1 MFSRKGAGK
10 SKKGFGKDAPVD
22 EEEIF
27 RQEVRNSLPEAAL
40 ARMLPQLF
48 ADDWTVPIRSPLGIS
63 SSDGIAIVSKARVA
77 NVIRQVGYT
86 RNSVGIITTQSAS
99 QLYLKGYPC
108 QEMFI
113 RIKVRTEDDEDKG
126 LYVRRYIPHTIMMWK
141 TCAAENYW
149 RTSDHPRDY
158 DQNGCKT
165 TSLLWMDQ
173 RSYER
178 KHPL

>member
-63 SSDGIAIVSKARVA
+63 SSDGIAIVSKAQVA

-108 QEMFI
+108 QEMFV
-113 RIKVRTEDDEDKG
+113 RIKVRTEDDEDKE
-126 LYVRRYIPHTIMMWK
+126 LYVRRYIYLT
-141 TCAAENYW
+141 
-149 RTSDHPRDY
+149 
-158 DQNGCKT
+158 Q
-165 TSLLWMDQ
+165 L
-173 RSYER
+173 
-178 KHPL
+178 

>member
-1 MFSRKGAGK
+1 MATCFHERAQEK

-63 SSDGIAIVSKARVA
+63 SSDGIAIVSKAQVA

-108 QEMFI
+108 QEMFV
-113 RIKVRTEDDEDKG
+113 RIKVRTEDDEDKE

-141 TCAAENYW
+141 HVQQKTTGEQV
-149 RTSDHPRDY
+149 TIPEDY
-158 DQNGCKT
+158 DQKWLQNYQPFVDGPAK
-165 TSLLWMDQ
+165 L
-173 RSYER
+173 
-178 KHPL
+178 